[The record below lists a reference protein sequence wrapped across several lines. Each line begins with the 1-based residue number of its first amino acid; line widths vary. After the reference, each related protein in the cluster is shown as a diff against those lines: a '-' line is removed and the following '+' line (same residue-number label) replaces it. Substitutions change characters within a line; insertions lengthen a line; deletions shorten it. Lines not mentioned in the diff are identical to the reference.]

1 MSDGEA
7 REGARG
13 RPKER
18 IETGEMRAVGR
29 EDGGVQKG
37 KASPEKGRTA
47 GRNLTIFKSLVL
59 TVLVVITFYG
69 MLNRGLVGVERWLP
83 VAAAILGVV
92 FITLF
97 VADYFADVP
106 RIAWILVGL
115 LVVLVAVK
123 GLSLTWS
130 IGRTETVQELLR
142 SSVYLAAFALAAASL
157 SSWRLVGPFIDGMN
171 LTAGAV
177 AGYGVLQKVNPVEY
191 PSNST
196 DGIRVGSTLEY
207 ANTVAV
213 VLGMGIALGLARM
226 TKLQN
231 PAVRGLY
238 AALILVFGAI
248 LYLTFSRGGMLSL
261 AAGLVM
267 LFAVSGRRLEMFGS
281 LLLVSGPLVWLVW
294 RVQGLDTFFEYV
306 SEEAPRTADGATFR
320 NYLIVAAIQAFLLQT
335 IYAFLVERYEL
346 APALRRSLGV
356 AAAVAVLV
364 GAGALGFVVYGG
376 QQGSDELV
384 GVFSRKVEDT
394 DDVRDRLTSLSS
406 NSRSTYWR
414 VAWEEWKEHPLTGT
428 GAGTFQYT
436 WLEDRPRFGG
446 VKQVHNVYL
455 EQGTETGIVA
465 FLALGGF
472 AALLVGYAA
481 WATWRTRS
489 DEFGERRVLLA
500 GLTAAATVYL
510 VSSALEWHWYIPPST
525 IYFFILAGVTVRL
538 AARPEGPLS
547 NGYQGEQLRGR
558 AGGD

>member
-1 MSDGEA
+1 
-7 REGARG
+7 
-13 RPKER
+13 
-18 IETGEMRAVGR
+18 MRAVGR
-29 EDGGVQKG
+29 VDSGGQNG

-59 TVLVVITFYG
+59 AVLVVITFYG

-83 VAAAILGVV
+83 VAAAILGLV

-106 RIAWILVGL
+106 RIAWVLVGL

-142 SSVYLAAFALAAASL
+142 SSVYLAAFVLAAASL
-157 SSWRLVGPFIDGMN
+157 SSWRLVGPFVDGMN

-213 VLGMGIALGLARM
+213 VLGMGIALGLGRM
-226 TKLQN
+226 TQLRN
-231 PAVRGLY
+231 PAVRGMY

-261 AAGLVM
+261 AAGLVV
-267 LFAVSGRRLEMFGS
+267 LFAVSGRRLEIFGS
-281 LLLVSGPLVWLVW
+281 LLLISGPLAWLVW

-306 SEEAPRTADGATFR
+306 SEEAPRAADGATFR
-320 NYLIVAAIQAFLLQT
+320 NYLIVAAIQAFLLQAV
-335 IYAFLVERYEL
+335 YAFLVGRYEL
-346 APALRRSLGV
+346 APTLRRSLGV
-356 AAAVAVLV
+356 AAAVIVLM

-376 QQGSDELV
+376 QEGSDELL
-384 GVFSRKVEDT
+384 GAFSRKVEDT

-406 NSRSTYWR
+406 NSRSNYWR

-436 WLEDRPRFGG
+436 WLENRPGFGG

-472 AALLVGYAA
+472 AALLLGYAA
-481 WATWRTRS
+481 RAAWRMRS
-489 DEFGERRVLLA
+489 GEAGERRVLLA

-525 IYFFILAGVTVRL
+525 IYFFILAGVTIRL
-538 AARPEGPLS
+538 AARPEGPSS
-547 NGYQGEQLRGR
+547 NGYQAEEPQGR